1 VSWFCIGDMERE
13 AFGGAGTTDS
23 WGDVEHSTNAYI
35 LFYEME
41 KDNKKEERVEKNGV
55 NEKMEN

>member
-1 VSWFCIGDMERE
+1 MERE
-13 AFGGAGTTDS
+13 AFGGAGATDS

-41 KDNKKEERVEKNGV
+41 KDNKKEERIEKYGV